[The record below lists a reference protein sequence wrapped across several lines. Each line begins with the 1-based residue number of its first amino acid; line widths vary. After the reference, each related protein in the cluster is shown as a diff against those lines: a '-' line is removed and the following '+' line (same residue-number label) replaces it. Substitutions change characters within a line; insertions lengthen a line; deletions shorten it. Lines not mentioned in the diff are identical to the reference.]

1 MAIIAND
8 TQFIGIAPSIDLN
21 GKKSALLN
29 AQTEPVTMQD
39 IIDTVGPGSQGPQG
53 IQGPVGPQGVPG
65 PVGPAGLEWQGSWVS
80 GTSYVADDA
89 VGFGGASYFCIL
101 ATSGTTAP
109 NLDTTHWALL
119 ASQGAIGP
127 AGATGAQG
135 PTGPQGPT
143 GILPSFV
150 EYNATNATIWN
161 NGWGDFPSNTSFG
174 EFALSVN
181 DSGQNNT
188 AYGTDSLRFNFD
200 GSQNTAI
207 GKSALRANTT
217 GNNNTAVGYNSLP
230 VSTTSGGNVAL
241 GSFSLYSNETGN
253 QNTAI
258 GASTLVENV
267 VGEGNVAIGT
277 AALSYAT
284 SNSNTAVGTEAG
296 QLISSGQGNSLLG
309 AYSGSALETGTGNVV
324 IGRNSNV
331 YSSGTNFSISIGE
344 GAKSE
349 SYSVAIGSLASS
361 GGYSY
366 CVSLGTGATATANN
380 QFVVGSTAQN
390 VGIVDTAAVT
400 PTKRWKVKINGVDYY
415 IPLQTV

>member
-8 TQFIGIAPSIDLN
+8 TQFIGIAPNIDLN

-39 IIDTVGPGSQGPQG
+39 IIDTTGSGTPGPQG
-53 IQGPVGPQGVPG
+53 VQGPVGPAGPVG
-65 PVGPAGLEWQGSWVS
+65 PVGPAGLEWQGSWAS

-119 ASQGAIGP
+119 ASQGATGATGP
-127 AGATGAQG
+127 AGAQG
-135 PTGPQGPT
+135 PTGATGP
-143 GILPSFV
+143 GVPFYLQSNP
-150 EYNATNATIWN
+150 TNFTIWN
-161 NGWGDFPSNTSFG
+161 NGSGDYSDNTAFG
-174 EFALSVN
+174 EYALSVN
-181 DSGQNNT
+181 DSGNYNT

-200 GSQNTAI
+200 GNQNTAI
-207 GKSALRANTT
+207 GRAALRANTT

-241 GSFSLYSNETGN
+241 GSFSLYGNETGN

-267 VGEGNVAIGT
+267 VGEGNVAVGS

-349 SYSVAIGSLASS
+349 SYSIAIGSLASS

-390 VGIVDTAAVT
+390 VGAVT
-400 PTKRWKVKINGVDYY
+400 TESLTSTKTWSVVINGVAHK
-415 IPLQTV
+415 ILLA